1 MFLHGV
7 TDSSASWDAIAPSF
21 VDDYRVMAVDL
32 RGHGQSDKPATGY
45 SWESDYAK
53 DISALIT
60 EQLDEPAIVVGHSLG
75 AVVSAPV
82 AVQAGKAVRA
92 IVIEDPSAFIDDDHM
107 RARFASKRPMNALP
121 VDDWVEELM
130 KTMKMSRDATE
141 VRTEKLG
148 NMSESVMTVA
158 FEGGSIYNPEDLL
171 SKVDC
176 PTLVIIGNVSKGGV
190 VDWTGQAR
198 GFSGFS
204 KARKSWNGLMS
215 VTASRQRRPTASSQ
229 RFQTSSGVCLSMR
242 TLAIMGGIFIS

>member
-1 MFLHGV
+1 VLLHGV

-53 DISALIT
+53 DISAFIT

-141 VRTEKLG
+141 VRAEKLG

-190 VDWTGQAR
+190 VDWTGHAR
-198 GFSGFS
+198 LQRLLKGS
-204 KARKSWNGLMS
+204 KILERPDVGHGIHTEAPDRFIATVSDFLRGLS
-215 VTASRQRRPTASSQ
+215 
-229 RFQTSSGVCLSMR
+229 
-242 TLAIMGGIFIS
+242 